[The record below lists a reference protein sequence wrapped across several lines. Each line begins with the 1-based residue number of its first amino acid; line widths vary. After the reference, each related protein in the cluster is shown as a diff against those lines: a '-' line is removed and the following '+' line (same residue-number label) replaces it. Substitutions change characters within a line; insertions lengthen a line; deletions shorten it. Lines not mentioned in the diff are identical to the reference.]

1 MFFKETSR
9 NPLINCISD
18 VIDKFLNSGLILFL
32 GPLNGLEEEL
42 NEALKRVLIH
52 VVNDAE
58 RNTQEIQHSTFSSDR
73 PIDFS
78 LGVNVDLSLF
88 SFL

>member
-1 MFFKETSR
+1 MFFEETSR
-9 NPLINCISD
+9 NPLIDCISD
-18 VIDKFLNSGLILFL
+18 VIDKFLNSGLIFFL

-52 VVNDAE
+52 VINDAE

-73 PIDFS
+73 TIDFS
-78 LGVNVDLSLF
+78 LSIDIDFCKFSDL
-88 SFL
+88 